1 MTGVKI
7 RVRADSTQARRD
19 LQRLE
24 RSVAS
29 IEKTTSNVTRGFQK
43 LAIGI
48 TAAFTGVALTR
59 GLSGAAD
66 SITNL
71 ENKLALVVGRGAELR
86 TTLRSLYTI
95 SAGAR
100 LPIATATDAFNRFG
114 LALQDSGKSTE
125 EILRVTNAV
134 LQSATLSGATAASA
148 NGAIMQLGQGL
159 ASGTLRGEELNS
171 VLEGMPR
178 LARAIAVG
186 MGVPFGELKALAADG
201 KLNAEAVF
209 AAIASEAANINSEF
223 DGLEATISG
232 LSSVLKDEFTRA
244 LSAFD
249 KEIKFSEN
257 LGKVIISATDGLRY
271 FADNLSFWSTIYR
284 ARLNSIT
291 NDFIFFA
298 DDIRNLF
305 TDNFEFDLSSITD
318 SISDLSSRVSD
329 LAVGAGNT
337 ISFNVQSLDL
347 GQFIP
352 SLNTVKT
359 TVIDFIKEIE
369 GWFYWLYDKV
379 ILNSWWSDLF
389 WKGENQIG
397 GPKFK
402 KALDFVKTTLAT
414 WAENIGVIFSDLY
427 TTISAKWTE
436 ILHLLTTTEVAQPGG
451 MGSTELNAF
460 GRGLEYVAEKAGE
473 LKLALR
479 DAFATH
485 KLTGSLDMDTL
496 NFQYELTPLGKFLE
510 MVGDAGEGIQIY
522 LSENFS
528 NVVDRLYSIW
538 ESGGSAVMGAVAKSP
553 IVTGVLATAGA
564 AGEAIKAGK
573 FIASGF
579 IDKLIGDAEIL
590 GGAIAVGLIAKA
602 ALGLSLKSLVLSAGA
617 LIFSG
622 DILDSAATQASL
634 RSIAKGIGAFIGSFF
649 EEGGADEIG
658 SAFVRGL
665 RNSIMAV
672 GEGLTEGFDG
682 TALDSDL
689 GNEIVGGIATLVTIA
704 AVSGK
709 ARTLLMGAGRVVM
722 FAMFGKGAF
731 KGLGV
736 ALIAGIAGAFAGNA
750 VSDAIGIEDGSFA
763 NLGVS
768 ISTAIGSYIAFGYI
782 ATKISEAIGFAVLD
796 VRTNPAGYIAG
807 IRALGARIGI
817 MLAAFSSTTAIAAT
831 LGIALGAV
839 IAAGVVKAFTSVND
853 RMIEEGNAL
862 KVSVGM
868 ADIVEIATGTSFLNA
883 PISEFSNNLRES
895 IEEGINSDLS
905 GFSLVE
911 RVFDINDSEYSSAID
926 DFNNTLNSKL
936 ANSGGQLDRATE
948 RVFSELEIAF
958 PGFVIDEN
966 AVRRQVE
973 ESTQGFGFNLEA
985 IINVDTSRLVK
996 APELEF
1002 IDTSGINDSV
1012 NEVVAATERSTQEI
1026 SDALLAEGPRV
1037 AGEVLAS
1044 VFTRLSQSEII
1055 SDKQLTELSTASE
1068 GVDNLTSSFD
1078 RLLLKMSEVSDIG
1091 VIDVNVN
1098 NNSNDDNINSR
1109 RPLFRANGGSVYGA
1123 GGPTEDKI
1131 PAMLSNGEFVMKA
1144 SAVDK
1149 LGVGFMN
1156 RINSGMAPEGFS
1168 NGGLAGQL
1176 AQIDT
1181 QIGATQ
1187 QDQFE
1192 AMSRDLPG
1200 RVSAAVATLS
1210 RLYST
1215 RADIISRMADEES
1228 GGFDPASA
1236 FDGTTSSETSGGGN
1250 DPEEKEEDDAKT
1262 LAETFAEDFKADF
1275 KSGLSQFL
1283 KTGDLKEFTLG
1294 LLDSFTSK
1302 VIDSFVEGFTESIF
1316 EGLELD
1322 SMFEGLFQGVQDWG
1336 ATLGEGT
1343 VGATEGG
1350 LFGIDFSGLFE
1361 SVSSFFSG
1369 IFEDFGGGGGSGGGF
1384 LSSVMGLFG
1393 GGSFLGLND
1402 GGLVKPLNTSRTD
1415 IDSVPAMLT
1424 PGELVVPADKVGDFM
1439 NSGGSGNNQTFNINV
1454 SGDVSRQTRKEIVQM
1469 LPQIAAGVNSQNKEN
1484 NYRR

>member
-257 LGKVIISATDGLRY
+257 LGKVIIAATDGLRY

-298 DDIRNLF
+298 DDIKNLF
-305 TDNFEFDLSSITD
+305 TDNFDIDLSPVID
-318 SISDLSSRVSD
+318 SISDISSSVAE
-329 LAVGAGNT
+329 LAIGAGNT
-337 ISFNVQSLDL
+337 ISFTVQALDL

-352 SLNTVKT
+352 SLDTVKST
-359 TVIDFIKEIE
+359 LGNFIKTIE
-369 GWFYWLYDKV
+369 GWFAWLYDRV
-379 ILNSWWSDLF
+379 IGNSWWSDIF

-414 WAENIGVIFSDLY
+414 WTENIGKAFSDLY
-427 TTISAKWTE
+427 TTVSNKWAE
-436 ILHLLTTTEVAQPGG
+436 ILHLLTTTEIPQPGG
-451 MGSTELNAF
+451 LSSFEPNAF
-460 GRGLEYVAEKAGE
+460 GRGLEYAAEKAGE
-473 LKLALR
+473 LKTALA
-479 DAFATH
+479 DALSTRE
-485 KLTGSLDMDTL
+485 LVGSFEEGFL
-496 NFQYELTPLGKFLE
+496 NLEYELTPLGKFLDMISE
-510 MVGDAGEGIQIY
+510 AGTGIEVY
-522 LSENFS
+522 LSDNFG
-528 NVVDRLYSIW
+528 NIIDKLYEVW
-538 ESGGSAVMGAVAKSP
+538 ESGGSSILRAASPVVAAVG
-553 IVTGVLATAGA
+553 TAGI
-564 AGEAIKAGK
+564 AIGDA
-573 FIASGF
+573 IASGELIATGF
-579 IDKLIGDAEIL
+579 INKMINDAEVL
-590 GGAIAVGLIAKA
+590 GGAIAVALITKA
-602 ALGLSLKSLVLSAGA
+602 ALGMSLKTLFLSAGA
-617 LIFSG
+617 LVFSG

-634 RSIAKGIGAFIGSFF
+634 RSLARGIGAFIGSFF
-649 EEGGADEIG
+649 EEGGADDIG
-658 SAFVRGL
+658 QAFIRGL
-665 RNSIMAV
+665 RDSIRAI

-682 TALDSDL
+682 SALDSEL
-689 GNEIVGGIATLVTIA
+689 GNELVGAIAALITIA
-704 AVSGK
+704 AVSGGLKLVLFK
-709 ARTLLMGAGRVVM
+709 AGAAIVAGLFTRTVSLASLAVSALSPIIGSALASVATTPLVARASDAAGRTIGIAMRTGLLAGLVGGLSLGIGSALDTATNGIVDRVDRLFSGRSVNEQQARNARRVLDLMGEGE
-722 FAMFGKGAF
+722 
-731 KGLGV
+731 
-736 ALIAGIAGAFAGNA
+736 
-750 VSDAIGIEDGSFA
+750 S
-763 NLGVS
+763 
-768 ISTAIGSYIAFGYI
+768 
-782 ATKISEAIGFAVLD
+782 
-796 VRTNPAGYIAG
+796 G
-807 IRALGARIGI
+807 IRAIAQLIDNGVVSSEELSLLGEEN
-817 MLAAFSSTTAIAAT
+817 LAT
-831 LGIALGAV
+831 LKSALDLLEPTILDGISGFGIFESSLEELAKSIDAASAQITSGAQQRTIAVTPSNNPLPVDAFATGGAV
-839 IAAGVVKAFTSVND
+839 N
-853 RMIEEGNAL
+853 
-862 KVSVGM
+862 
-868 ADIVEIATGTSFLNA
+868 
-883 PISEFSNNLRES
+883 
-895 IEEGINSDLS
+895 
-905 GFSLVE
+905 
-911 RVFDINDSEYSSAID
+911 
-926 DFNNTLNSKL
+926 
-936 ANSGGQLDRATE
+936 
-948 RVFSELEIAF
+948 
-958 PGFVIDEN
+958 
-966 AVRRQVE
+966 
-973 ESTQGFGFNLEA
+973 
-985 IINVDTSRLVK
+985 
-996 APELEF
+996 
-1002 IDTSGINDSV
+1002 
-1012 NEVVAATERSTQEI
+1012 
-1026 SDALLAEGPRV
+1026 
-1037 AGEVLAS
+1037 
-1044 VFTRLSQSEII
+1044 
-1055 SDKQLTELSTASE
+1055 
-1068 GVDNLTSSFD
+1068 
-1078 RLLLKMSEVSDIG
+1078 
-1091 VIDVNVN
+1091 
-1098 NNSNDDNINSR
+1098 
-1109 RPLFRANGGSVYGA
+1109 GA
-1123 GGPTEDKI
+1123 GGPTDDKI

-1156 RINSGMAPEGFS
+1156 RINAGMAPEGFA

-1176 AQIDT
+1176 DQIDS
-1181 QIGATQ
+1181 QIAETQ
-1187 QDQFE
+1187 QEQFE
-1192 AMSRDLPG
+1192 AMSRNLPS
-1200 RVSAAVATLS
+1200 RVSVAIATLS
-1210 RLYST
+1210 NLHAERSRLVE
-1215 RADIISRMADEES
+1215 RMADDES
-1228 GGFDPASA
+1228 GGFDPSSA
-1236 FDGTTSSETSGGGN
+1236 FAGTTSSEISGSGSEN
-1250 DPEEKEEDDAKT
+1250 DPEEEDDAKT
-1262 LAETFAEDFKADF
+1262 LAETFAEGFKEDF

-1350 LFGIDFSGLFE
+1350 IFGIDFSGLFE
-1361 SVSSFFSG
+1361 GISSFFSG
-1369 IFEDFGGGGGSGGGF
+1369 IFEGFGGGGGSGGGF

-1439 NSGGSGNNQTFNINV
+1439 NSGGGTSQTFNINV